1 MPFSISVDNTPK
13 STKEIKFLIYLNFG
27 SGRKEQLLP
36 RGIQN
41 VGPTLYFVFTD
52 HEQGIEAGSNTTDQN
67 KFCIKAM
74 NSTALIRGL
83 TLQ

>member
-52 HEQGIEAGSNTTDQN
+52 HEQGLKLGPILQMRTN
-67 KFCIKAM
+67 F
-74 NSTALIRGL
+74 ALRR
-83 TLQ
+83 